1 VGQCI
6 ICSNKHDD
14 YDNGFSPCDEHEARC
29 CRCRMLVLV
38 CNNCRPKVRSFGEP
52 ENADLTDLLCGRT
65 KCIDEGNIAE
75 NVETIRF

>member
-1 VGQCI
+1 
-6 ICSNKHDD
+6 
-14 YDNGFSPCDEHEARC
+14 
-29 CRCRMLVLV
+29 MLVLV
-38 CNNCRPKVRSFGEP
+38 CNNCRPKVRSCGEP